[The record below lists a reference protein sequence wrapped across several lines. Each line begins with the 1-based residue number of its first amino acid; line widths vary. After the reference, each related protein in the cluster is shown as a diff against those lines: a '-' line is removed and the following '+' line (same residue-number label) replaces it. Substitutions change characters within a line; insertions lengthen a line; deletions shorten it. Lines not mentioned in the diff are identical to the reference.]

1 MQRISWIFGL
11 ALVAAGCGGG
21 GGTNLCKDVE
31 GECVGVEATDDMT
44 EAIQMALIDAQP
56 NTTVVIDEGS
66 FDIGAELS
74 ILGIDG
80 VTIRGQGQ
88 EATVLNFADAGGGGG
103 AAGIKAE
110 DVADFTIESLAVEDT
125 SGDGLF
131 IVDSE
136 NVTIRDVRVEWTN
149 GPDMEN
155 GRYGIYPLKCD
166 GVLVE
171 DSYARGASDA
181 GIYVGESNQII
192 VRNSEADENVAGIQ
206 VENSYDSHVYDNHA
220 HDNSAGLMIFDLA
233 GKERQKNGA
242 NHLAHDNLIE
252 NNNTPNFGAEGAAVS
267 ELPSGTGVLVLA
279 TDAVELRNNEIKGND
294 TLGVAIASYFLLGD
308 PSSDPE
314 FYPYPTRV
322 WVHDNTFENNG
333 SSPDTTKLGGQA
345 AAALGGVPVPEL
357 LYDGIPPEMAVDDS
371 PNPEMNPQYL
381 CFANNT
387 AEDGDAVFVDMD
399 AEQIDLDDAAGT
411 LGEAMPTN
419 DITPFECEGPTQ
431 SEITLSF
438 AE

>member
-1 MQRISWIFGL
+1 MHRWISWIGGL
-11 ALVAAGCGGG
+11 ALAAAGCG

-31 GECVGVEATDDMT
+31 GECVEVEASDNMT
-44 EAIQMALIDAQP
+44 EAIQTALIDAEP
-56 NTTVVIDEGS
+56 NTTVVIDEGTFQIES
-66 FDIGAELS
+66 ELS
-74 ILGIDG
+74 LIGVDG
-80 VTIRGQGQ
+80 VTIRGQGPD
-88 EATVLNFADAGGGGG
+88 ATVLDFADAGGGGG

-110 DVADFTIESLAVEDT
+110 DVKDFTVESLAVEDT

-131 IVDSE
+131 VLQSD
-136 NVTIRDVRVEWTN
+136 NVTIRNVRVEWTR
-149 GPDMEN
+149 GPDMDN

-171 DSYARGASDA
+171 GSYARGASDA

-206 VENSYDSHVYDNHA
+206 IENSYDSHVHDNHA
-220 HDNSAGLMIFDLA
+220 HGNSAGLMIFDLA

-252 NNNTPNFGAEGAAVS
+252 NNNTTNFGAEGAAVA
-267 ELPSGTGVLVLA
+267 ELPAGTGVLVLA
-279 TDAVELRNNEIKGND
+279 TDAVELRNNTIENNE

-308 PSSDPE
+308 PSDDPE

-322 WVHDNTFENNG
+322 WVHDNEFENNG
-333 SSPDTTKLGGQA
+333 TSPDTTKLGGQA

-357 LYDGIPPEMAVDDS
+357 LYDGIPPEMPVEDS
-371 PNPEMNPQYL
+371 PTPETNPQYL
-381 CFANNT
+381 CFANNA
-387 AEDGDAVFVDMD
+387 AEDGEAVFVDLD
-399 AEQIDLDDAAGT
+399 AEQIDFDDPAGT
-411 LGEAMPTN
+411 LDEAMPTN

-431 SEITLSF
+431 PEVTLDF